1 MKRIKKDKLPS
12 ANYEIVLQMKYAE
25 VDELFIEVSDTDEI
39 EHKAILEFS
48 SSILI

>member
-25 VDELFIEVSDTDEI
+25 VDEFIEVSDTDEI